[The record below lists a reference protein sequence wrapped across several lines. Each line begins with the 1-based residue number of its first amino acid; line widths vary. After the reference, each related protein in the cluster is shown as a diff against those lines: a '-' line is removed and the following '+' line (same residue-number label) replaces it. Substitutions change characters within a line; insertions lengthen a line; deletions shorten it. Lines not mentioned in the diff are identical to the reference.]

1 MMNRFFK
8 MKNIA
13 ALSLLFLQ
21 TLLQAKRPPTPTSE
35 EDIVLP
41 IDQYSVLLVIFL
53 IGVAVIYTKK
63 YMTRKK
69 SS

>member
-21 TLLQAKRPPTPTSE
+21 TLLQAKGPPTPTSE